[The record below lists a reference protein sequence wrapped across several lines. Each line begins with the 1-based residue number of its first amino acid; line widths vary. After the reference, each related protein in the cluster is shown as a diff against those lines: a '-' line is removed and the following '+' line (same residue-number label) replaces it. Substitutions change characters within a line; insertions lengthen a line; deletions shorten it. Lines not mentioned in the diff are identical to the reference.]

1 MFDHYNQIEKYR
13 ENLVYL
19 TNSSGLTVGTAY
31 YVLKDVLH
39 ELYLVYMQQKD
50 TEDEYQDEEYQ
61 ETIDIDPE
69 QTKIEDVSKEALM
82 EELENETN

>member
-19 TNSSGLTVGTAY
+19 TNNSGLTVGTAY

-39 ELYLVYMQQKD
+39 ELYLVYIQQKD
-50 TEDEYQDEEYQ
+50 TENEYQDEEYK
-61 ETIDIDPE
+61 ETIDVDPE
-69 QTKIEDVSKEALM
+69 YTKVEDISEKVLM
-82 EELENETN
+82 EEEENETN